1 MRMWKRLCHRPP
13 SRRRRRRR
21 DAEIVHIYIINM
33 QCTLWVVFWVGGC
46 WKDGGAHRIYIYIE
60 LYVCYVRVR
69 RRNSPSAIRHSYE

>member
-21 DAEIVHIYIINM
+21 DAEIVHIYNKYAM
-33 QCTLWVVFWVGGC
+33 YAMGGFL
-46 WKDGGAHRIYIYIE
+46 GGWLLEGWWRTPYIA